1 MPEKVLALVG
11 TKKGAF
17 IFESNSAGKSSKVFG
32 PYCEH
37 WPLNHVVGDPEDRRG
52 LRHRRQPMVWAGGVG
67 VRDLGATWTHSSHG
81 LAYAEGETPIKTG
94 WSLAI
99 AHGRVFAG
107 VEPAGLF
114 VSDDRRREL
123 DAPGRPA
130 KASFAATL
138 DAGRSGTQPA
148 HDRDAPR

>member
-1 MPEKVLALVG
+1 MR
-11 TKKGAF
+11 
-17 IFESNSAGKSSKVFG
+17 G

-37 WPLNHVVGDPEDRRG
+37 WPLNHVVGDPETG
-52 LRHRRQPMVWAGGVG
+52 AIYAAGGNEWFGPAVWAS
-67 VRDLGATWTHSSHG
+67 RDLGATWTHSSHG

-94 WSLAI
+94 WSLAV
-99 AHGRVFAG
+99 AHGRVYAG

-114 VSDDRRREL
+114 VSEDFGASW

-130 KASFAATL
+130 KASFAARL